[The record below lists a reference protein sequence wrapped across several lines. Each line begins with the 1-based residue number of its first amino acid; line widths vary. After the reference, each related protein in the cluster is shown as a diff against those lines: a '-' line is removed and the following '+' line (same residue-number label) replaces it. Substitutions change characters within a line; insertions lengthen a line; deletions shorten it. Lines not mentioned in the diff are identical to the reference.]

1 MSKTIHRKK
10 FMGGRISPEEFHA
23 KHAFPAHAKCLGCGK
38 RPTIRAIVLMELAEA
53 KKNPSVDV
61 FMQAAPE
68 LFMQSVVQ
76 IKGSDGKAVPYYR
89 VSVTYACP
97 ACKRDLQKALAK
109 APSHCIV
116 EINDGPGPSKAIS
129 GYH

>member
-1 MSKTIHRKK
+1 MSSVIHRKK

-23 KHAFPAHAKCLGCGK
+23 KHAFPIHAKCQGCDR
-38 RPTIRAIVLMELAEA
+38 RPVIRAIVMMELAEA
-53 KKNPSVDV
+53 KKNPAVDTL
-61 FMQAAPE
+61 MQMAPE
-68 LFMQSVVQ
+68 AFMKAVVQ

-89 VSVTYACP
+89 VSVTYACK

-116 EINDGPGPSKAIS
+116 EINEGPRPDKMIS